1 MGKILVALPCSPWYS
16 VTMKTSITLEE
27 AQALTRMQR
36 HRLRKQGVHVPAIPH
51 RKGYTLT
58 PEQRAKA
65 AQWAEDHPAWK
76 GDKAS
81 VKAGRSRALRL
92 FPPQPCSV
100 CGKARAERHH
110 LDGNTLNNDPGNIMF
125 VCRKCHMAKDG
136 RHEQCKRWA
145 KSRV

>member
-1 MGKILVALPCSPWYS
+1 
-16 VTMKTSITLEE
+16 MKTSITLEE

-36 HRLRKQGVHVPAIPH
+36 HRLRKQGVRVPAIPH

-110 LDGNTLNNDPGNIMF
+110 IDGNTLNNKPGNILF

-145 KSRV
+145 KNRV

>member
-1 MGKILVALPCSPWYS
+1 MEKILVALPSSPWYS

-110 LDGNTLNNDPGNIMF
+110 LDGNTLNNEPGNIMF